1 MLNQL
6 IQQTLFKL
14 LDDIHAAMDL
24 GGKMKII
31 IGSREI
37 TSCEDLKPTIRKE
50 IVKHLSD
57 KVEEVSKERGI

>member
-1 MLNQL
+1 MTNEE
-6 IQQTLFKL
+6 IFNL

-24 GGKMKII
+24 SGKMKII